1 MILTVVIICWSILF
15 WKKVH
20 ITTIGTLEKAAILTT
35 SGLQLVLKNHH
46 MIAKQDCD
54 IAVNSDTY

>member
-20 ITTIGTLEKAAILTT
+20 ITTINTLEKAAILATARAQE
-35 SGLQLVLKNHH
+35 SLH
-46 MIAKQDCD
+46 DC
-54 IAVNSDTY
+54 